1 MQNIQIFHGGPL
13 MFIVTFKSYSDSAS
27 FFMYF
32 VVKLEAKLEAAVQD
46 KLTKQEKLQ
55 FFSYYRL
62 SVNVSKLT

>member
-1 MQNIQIFHGGPL
+1 